1 MFRWIIGSSL
11 QFRFLV
17 VAAAAALLAFGSQQ
31 LRKMPVDVF
40 PEFAPPKIEIQTE
53 GPGMTSTEV
62 EELITIPMEDS
73 LRGIPGIDVIRSSS
87 GGALSQVVMLFKPG
101 TDLLVARQRV
111 QERLKIAIAELPQ
124 SAGMPVMLQPLSSTS
139 RVMKIGLTSKTF
151 DMMDLSMIAYWT
163 IKFRLMSVP
172 GVANVPMWGDRIKSL
187 QVQVEPSLMR
197 AHDVTLDEVMESTSE
212 ALDFG
217 LLRYTSAA
225 KTRVDG
231 MLDTPNQRLVIHFD
245 SPVFGPEHLAE
256 VPIALNIKALT
267 KQARIKDV
275 A

>member
-1 MFRWIIGSSL
+1 MFRWVVGSSL
-11 QFRFLV
+11 RFRFLLL
-17 VAAAAALLAFGSQQ
+17 ALAAALLVFGSQE

-53 GPGMTSTEV
+53 GPGMTSAEV

-73 LRGIPGIDVIRSSS
+73 LRGVPGIDVIRSSS

-124 SAGMPVMLQPLSSTS
+124 SSGMPIMLQPLSSTS
-139 RVMKIGLTSKTF
+139 RVMKIGLSSKVY

-172 GVANVPMWGDRIKSL
+172 GVANIPMWGDRIKSL
-187 QVQVEPSLMR
+187 QVQVDPALMR
-197 AHDVTLDEVMESTSE
+197 AHNVTLDEVMETTSS
-212 ALDFG
+212 ALD
-217 LLRYTSAA
+217 
-225 KTRVDG
+225 VG
-231 MLDTPNQRLVIHFD
+231 MLLYG
-245 SPVFGPEHLAE
+245 SGG
-256 VPIALNIKALT
+256 
-267 KQARIKDV
+267 
-275 A
+275 

>member
-31 LRKMPVDVF
+31 LRK
-40 PEFAPPKIEIQTE
+40 
-53 GPGMTSTEV
+53 
-62 EELITIPMEDS
+62 
-73 LRGIPGIDVIRSSS
+73 IPGIDVIRSSS

-163 IKFRLMSVP
+163 IKFRLM
-172 GVANVPMWGDRIKSL
+172 
-187 QVQVEPSLMR
+187 
-197 AHDVTLDEVMESTSE
+197 
-212 ALDFG
+212 
-217 LLRYTSAA
+217 
-225 KTRVDG
+225 
-231 MLDTPNQRLVIHFD
+231 
-245 SPVFGPEHLAE
+245 
-256 VPIALNIKALT
+256 
-267 KQARIKDV
+267 
-275 A
+275 